1 MFYTP
6 FTPSDKQY
14 SKKQIEKKC
23 MSSNHQT
30 FFGGGTNHNS
40 PACDLRK
47 PCPAWAEMVGRPS
60 WNIFRKG
67 KKHGMITCFGLI
79 MSIVNSYN
87 KLLSIV
93 NDWTIIIVND

>member
-14 SKKQIEKKC
+14 SKKKRKKC

-30 FFGGGTNHNS
+30 FFWGGTNHNSPLKKKRPHS

-47 PCPAWAEMVGRPS
+47 PCPAWAEMGGRPS
-60 WNIFRKG
+60 WNIFRK
-67 KKHGMITCFGLI
+67 KKNMG
-79 MSIVNSYN
+79 
-87 KLLSIV
+87 
-93 NDWTIIIVND
+93 